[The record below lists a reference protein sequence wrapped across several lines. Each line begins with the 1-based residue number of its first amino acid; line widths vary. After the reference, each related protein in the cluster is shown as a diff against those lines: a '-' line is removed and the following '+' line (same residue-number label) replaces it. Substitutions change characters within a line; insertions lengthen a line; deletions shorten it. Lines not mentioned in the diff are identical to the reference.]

1 MGRIIGAN
9 ITKIN
14 FDKEDK
20 VGGISLPDFKAYCT
34 ATVMEMVWYWWDILI
49 NGTEENQE
57 TISSMP
63 NWFLTKVQ
71 KQYKR
76 GKMAF

>member
-34 ATVMEMVWYWWDILI
+34 ATVMEMVWYW
-49 NGTEENQE
+49 
-57 TISSMP
+57 
-63 NWFLTKVQ
+63 
-71 KQYKR
+71 
-76 GKMAF
+76 